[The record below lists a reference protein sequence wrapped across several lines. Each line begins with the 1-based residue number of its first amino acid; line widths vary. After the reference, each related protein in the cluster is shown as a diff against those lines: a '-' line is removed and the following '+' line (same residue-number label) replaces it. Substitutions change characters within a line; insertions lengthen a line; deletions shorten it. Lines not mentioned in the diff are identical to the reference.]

1 MIEMHK
7 RPSESQC
14 GYRTRYFHPAYKG
27 ATDDQRASFF
37 NCIKAEEGKIKAL
50 VKSNF
55 DSKKTS
61 FDYKRNRREPPDPV
75 YLDTVTTTT
84 PNDSGIVVLLT
95 VAVLVNRTPFWSDP
109 AKVVSLHKK
118 VAGT

>member
-1 MIEMHK
+1 M
-7 RPSESQC
+7 
-14 GYRTRYFHPAYKG
+14 
-27 ATDDQRASFF
+27 
-37 NCIKAEEGKIKAL
+37 
-50 VKSNF
+50 
-55 DSKKTS
+55 
-61 FDYKRNRREPPDPV
+61 

-118 VAGT
+118 VVGTYIIEHQRNNLFSHLKAELGLLETPSSKKNTKPK